1 MLHGDSKSYK
11 QLDTCMYLHVYM
23 YVHRRNFLKDPIC
36 GSVFIGKKG
45 ISVKINSSF
54 LNKFLNEMHEHIYQI
69 TKAKAD
75 IKRWAE
81 ETAETT
87 QQILGTELKNIFDR
101 VAGNLPSLEI
111 LRTNIRHSR
120 QDRILPPTPTHT
132 EDFWSV
138 TCISYRE
145 KWRSFG
151 AWERCRRWRKNFHFC
166 ITGRVLAIF
175 RTFVCWWYIQG
186 LSGSFRPTV

>member
-1 MLHGDSKSYK
+1 
-11 QLDTCMYLHVYM
+11 
-23 YVHRRNFLKDPIC
+23 
-36 GSVFIGKKG
+36 
-45 ISVKINSSF
+45 
-54 LNKFLNEMHEHIYQI
+54 MHEHIYQI
-69 TKAKAD
+69 TKVKAD

-81 ETAETT
+81 ETTETT

-138 TCISYRE
+138 TCIS
-145 KWRSFG
+145 
-151 AWERCRRWRKNFHFC
+151 
-166 ITGRVLAIF
+166 
-175 RTFVCWWYIQG
+175 
-186 LSGSFRPTV
+186 